1 VLRGIHALS
10 SMYAPRRHGT
20 LPRPP
25 ASLRHR
31 IERFLSYAAPVR
43 HDLLLAILV
52 LLLALACAYQYWGL
66 PEGMPG
72 AFPGYGSSFAL
83 WDWMLLS
90 GLATLTV
97 GVQIARGV
105 RSRLDQSIG
114 RLVDRGVLAFDL
126 DARRDF
132 DVALDARARLL
143 AQRSGLIVAVA
154 IGAAFV
160 LAFGFQ
166 LILVPER
173 LLLML
178 LEIALGFVAGRYLGR
193 MVAFGSLGWLLRARH
208 VQMAV
213 RPGHIDGAAGLKPIG
228 DYYLYQAA
236 LAALPAVF
244 LAVWLF
250 LIPVWPSQRYDQW
263 REAYLGLLPL
273 ALAFE
278 VLAFLLPMSAFHQEM
293 ARQKQEQRRTA
304 DVRSREIADIQA
316 ELATCEDEQRR
327 TGLKD
332 QLASK
337 TQQYWDIESMPTWP
351 VDLRMWRRFTFSN
364 LALAAPLI
372 SEYLGLGGFAKQLVE
387 TLQHVFERAAA

>member
-1 VLRGIHALS
+1 
-10 SMYAPRRHGT
+10 MRRRTGR
-20 LPRPP
+20 L
-25 ASLRHR
+25 
-31 IERFLSYAAPVR
+31 LSYAAGAR
-43 HDLLLAILV
+43 QDLLLAILV
-52 LLLALACAYQYWGL
+52 VLLVVACAYQYWGL

-72 AFPGYGSSFAL
+72 AFPGYGNSFVR

-97 GVQIARGV
+97 GVQIARGA

-114 RLVDRGVLAFDL
+114 RLIDRGVLAFG
-126 DARRDF
+126 RDTHTAF
-132 DVALDARARLL
+132 NVALDARAGLW
-143 AQRSGLIVAVA
+143 AQRSGLVVAVA

-160 LAFGFQ
+160 LAFG
-166 LILVPER
+166 IGLVLEPER
-173 LLLML
+173 LFLMV
-178 LEIALGFVAGRYLGR
+178 LELALGFAAGRYLGR
-193 MVAFGSLGWLLRARH
+193 MAAFGSLGWLLRGRH
-208 VQMAV
+208 VRIVV

-236 LAALPAVF
+236 LSALPAVF
-244 LAVWLF
+244 LAVWLV
-250 LIPVWPSQRYDQW
+250 LIPVWPSNRYDQW
-263 REAYLGLLPL
+263 RDAYLGLLPL

-278 VLAFLLPMSAFHQEM
+278 VLAFLLPMRAFHQEM
-293 ARQKQEQRRTA
+293 ASQKQEQRRTA

-327 TGLKD
+327 AGLKD

-351 VDLRMWRRFTFSN
+351 VDLRMWRRFTFGN
-364 LALAAPLI
+364 AALALPLI

-387 TLQHVFERAAA
+387 TLQRVFERAAA